1 MFNARLSVEK
11 RVRCVRLYS
20 VTGNVAEVR
29 RQILQEYGPPAPK
42 RDTIARL
49 NKQLDSTGSVL
60 DAKKTG
66 QEKSV
71 VTPANQQAVALELQS
86 SPEKSKSQ
94 RRLSA
99 KLGIPRTSIQHVSSV
114 VMY

>member
-1 MFNARLSVEK
+1 MHHSVLKNFVWKMFNARLSVEK

-49 NKQLDSTGSVL
+49 NKQFDSTGSVL

-66 QEKSV
+66 QEMCRKCV
-71 VTPANQQAVALELQS
+71 AMPATTLNYACRHASTLGAV
-86 SPEKSKSQ
+86 K
-94 RRLSA
+94 
-99 KLGIPRTSIQHVSSV
+99 
-114 VMY
+114 